1 MTFHPERFLILL
13 VDDVQDNLDMT
24 SLMLEQAG
32 YSTIK
37 AISGQQALEQAYSN
51 SPDLI
56 LLDLMMPEMNG
67 LEACEVLKTD
77 TQTSDIPVIFVTASN
92 EHEHLLQAFNLGA
105 VDYITKPFDHFE
117 LLLRIKTH
125 LELKQVRDQ
134 LKQALAEVEKV
145 AATDELTGIANRRYL
160 LELAAKEFERAKRYR
175 RSLAL
180 VMIDIDHFKMV
191 NDNYGHQVGDLVL
204 QKMASAA
211 VTTLRRGDTLGR
223 FGGEEFIA
231 LLPETALPEA
241 QEVAERLRQTIA
253 NLAIAVSSKHSL
265 QITVSLGLS
274 IYLPADA
281 TLDAI
286 ITRADAAL
294 YVAKAEGRNQVVSL
308 TGNEIAR

>member
-1 MTFHPERFLILL
+1 M
-13 VDDVQDNLDMT
+13 
-24 SLMLEQAG
+24 
-32 YSTIK
+32 
-37 AISGQQALEQAYSN
+37 
-51 SPDLI
+51 
-56 LLDLMMPEMNG
+56 
-67 LEACEVLKTD
+67 
-77 TQTSDIPVIFVTASN
+77 
-92 EHEHLLQAFNLGA
+92 
-105 VDYITKPFDHFE
+105 
-117 LLLRIKTH
+117 
-125 LELKQVRDQ
+125 
-134 LKQALAEVEKV
+134 
-145 AATDELTGIANRRYL
+145 ANRRYL

>member
-134 LKQALAEVEKV
+134 LKQALAEVEK
-145 AATDELTGIANRRYL
+145 
-160 LELAAKEFERAKRYR
+160 
-175 RSLAL
+175 
-180 VMIDIDHFKMV
+180 
-191 NDNYGHQVGDLVL
+191 
-204 QKMASAA
+204 
-211 VTTLRRGDTLGR
+211 
-223 FGGEEFIA
+223 
-231 LLPETALPEA
+231 
-241 QEVAERLRQTIA
+241 
-253 NLAIAVSSKHSL
+253 
-265 QITVSLGLS
+265 
-274 IYLPADA
+274 
-281 TLDAI
+281 
-286 ITRADAAL
+286 
-294 YVAKAEGRNQVVSL
+294 
-308 TGNEIAR
+308 